1 MEISDLREYFFLE
14 TKESPFTDIIVN
26 DTKKDLVYQ
35 KTIYNQDYVEWLE
48 KRFVDLVNPY

>member
-26 DTKKDLVYQ
+26 DLKKDLVYQ